1 MPNLVNLEAV
11 SITRGIQ
18 TVLDR
23 VSLGVQT
30 GDRIGVLGLNG
41 SGKTTLVSV
50 LAGLIP
56 PDTGRVATLRGTRV
70 EMVSQVG
77 ELPPGA
83 TVREVVL
90 AGFGPDEHVWAGDA
104 TVRSTLDGLGL
115 GRIGLDAGVDRLS
128 GGERRRVALA
138 AALVTDAD
146 VLVLDEPTNHLDLDA
161 VAWLAQHLVARR
173 TAVVAVTHDR
183 WFLDAMATTTWE
195 VVDSGVQIREGG
207 YSDWVFARAE
217 RLRLERAGE
226 ERRTNLARKEL
237 AWLRRG
243 PPART
248 SKPRYRIDAA
258 ETLIADVPAP
268 RNSVELRSFAQ
279 RRLGKDVV
287 DIENVSV
294 DVPAGD
300 GPPRTLLR
308 EATWRL
314 GPGDRI
320 GLVGAN
326 GSGKS
331 TLLRVL
337 VGEQQ
342 VRSGR
347 VKRGKTVR
355 IGYLSQDVAELPA
368 QMRLLEA
375 ITDIAGSV
383 NLGGKDLTA
392 GQLAERFGFTTATQ
406 WTRVAELSGGERR
419 RLQLLRILMAEPNV
433 LVLDEPTNDL
443 DIDTLSALEDL
454 LDAWPGTLVVVS
466 HDRYL
471 IERITDDMHALIG
484 DGTLRHLPGGIAEY
498 LRRRAETAG
507 VEQVSS
513 VGSQA
518 AHPGSASAPARD
530 AAAGRQLRKELQRL
544 EKRVESLV
552 RREAELT
559 GQLAEVGT
567 DYTLAANLDAA
578 LAAARAERDD
588 LETQWLATAELWE
601 EATG

>member
-308 EATWRL
+308 EATWR
-314 GPGDRI
+314 PDR
-320 GLVGAN
+320 A
-326 GSGKS
+326 
-331 TLLRVL
+331 
-337 VGEQQ
+337 
-342 VRSGR
+342 GR
-347 VKRGKTVR
+347 
-355 IGYLSQDVAELPA
+355 
-368 QMRLLEA
+368 
-375 ITDIAGSV
+375 
-383 NLGGKDLTA
+383 
-392 GQLAERFGFTTATQ
+392 
-406 WTRVAELSGGERR
+406 GER
-419 RLQLLRILMAEPNV
+419 L
-433 LVLDEPTNDL
+433 
-443 DIDTLSALEDL
+443 
-454 LDAWPGTLVVVS
+454 G
-466 HDRYL
+466 
-471 IERITDDMHALIG
+471 
-484 DGTLRHLPGGIAEY
+484 
-498 LRRRAETAG
+498 
-507 VEQVSS
+507 
-513 VGSQA
+513 
-518 AHPGSASAPARD
+518 
-530 AAAGRQLRKELQRL
+530 
-544 EKRVESLV
+544 
-552 RREAELT
+552 
-559 GQLAEVGT
+559 
-567 DYTLAANLDAA
+567 
-578 LAAARAERDD
+578 
-588 LETQWLATAELWE
+588 
-601 EATG
+601 